1 MIKKIVI
8 TSLVIFALWFWATY
22 KSFWGELLFPDKIR
36 GEFISSTN
44 VDDKLFIYTDISLY
58 IYDDGGVEDDIA
70 ASFFTKTI
78 GYFYDVKNKKIL
90 HKLVIKHD
98 DIPTNVE
105 VIYKNK
111 KLYIIGI
118 MSNRTIKNYLFLRV
132 YDTET
137 YNLIYDENKLNE
149 DINKI
154 SSGIA
159 KYNYD
164 SSLKAYQITTKDGL
178 DLTYHILFNKIL
190 KRNEKITE
198 SEDNLPPNNE
208 FKYFILSQ
216 DIHRKKLCYLSST
229 KDKLSNSDYYSSNAI
244 RNCEGNNL
252 KILTEKVFL
261 DGKFYF
267 KDENHAFIIHK
278 KEISD
283 KKDYILSIIDNKGTI
298 IFEADDKIIPKELI
312 YYFDY
317 STEKLKIDFITS
329 DLLMISVEKYGVIV
343 LNIKTKEKIFEYLN

>member
-1 MIKKIVI
+1 MKKTIVI
-8 TSLVIFALWFWATY
+8 VSLIIFLLWFWATY

-36 GEFISSTN
+36 GELISSTK

-58 IYDDGGVEDDIA
+58 LYNEGDLAG
-70 ASFFTKTI
+70 SFFTKTV
-78 GYFYDVKNKKIL
+78 GYFYDVINKKII
-90 HKLVIKHD
+90 HKLTIKHN
-98 DIPTNVE
+98 DIPTDVE

-118 MSNRTIKNYLFLRV
+118 MSNTSDRNYLFLRV
-132 YDTET
+132 YDTEN
-137 YNLIYDENKLNE
+137 YNLIYDDKKLNE

-154 SSGIA
+154 ANGIA

-178 DLTYHILFNKIL
+178 DLTYHILFNKML

-198 SEDNLPPNNE
+198 SEDYSPPNNE
-208 FKYFILSQ
+208 VKYFILSQ

-229 KDKLSNSDYYSSNAI
+229 KDQMSNSDYYSSSAVN
-244 RNCEGNNL
+244 NCEGNNL

-261 DGKFYF
+261 DGKFYS
-267 KDENHAFIIHK
+267 KNENHAFIIHK

-283 KKDYILSIIDNKGTI
+283 KKDYILTIIDNKGTI
-298 IFEADDKIIPKELI
+298 LFEADEKIIPKELI

-343 LNIKTKEKIFEYLN
+343 LNIKTKEKLFEYLN